1 MSSNGVDLQAG
12 SIAASKM
19 GGFSFNNLFS
29 DIRTFLYGGLNT
41 LPLTLAGT
49 FLLVGLMT
57 ANYAFLF
64 FLVGFLVLV
73 PISQAIINN
82 LFNLLFEYLNISSS
96 LYKISDH
103 DLCNLVLPFQ
113 LFDSLSKPKGD
124 LKTNISVVPGLYTS
138 MIIFFFSY
146 LMTNAI
152 SIYRRES
159 SDISDISKVSHRK
172 NQMLTSA
179 VIIGIFAALYIGIR
193 YSYTGCDTIL
203 GLFISLIIY
212 VPFGIFWYNTLASA
226 GKDKLSDLFGI
237 ANRLL
242 NVNSTANQPI
252 GCVPIRQVAP

>member
-1 MSSNGVDLQAG
+1 MAASELQAG
-12 SIAASKM
+12 SIAAQKS

-73 PISQAIINN
+73 PLSQVLINN
-82 LFNLLFEYLNISSS
+82 LLGLAFDYFEIPSS
-96 LYKISDH
+96 LFKISDH
-103 DLCNLVLPFQ
+103 DLCNLVLPVH
-113 LFDSLSKPKGD
+113 LFDSLSQPRGSHKN
-124 LKTNISVVPGLYTS
+124 LVAVVPGLYTS

-152 SIYRRES
+152 SIYRREAGERANS
-159 SDISDISKVSHRK
+159 AKVNHRK

-179 VIIGIFAALYIGIR
+179 IIIGIFSILYLSIR
-193 YSYTGCDTIL
+193 YLYAGCDTLL
-203 GLFISLIIY
+203 GLIVALVVYI
-212 VPFGIFWYNTLASA
+212 PFGVGWYKALASA
-226 GKDKLSDLFGI
+226 GQDKLSDLFGI
-237 ANRLL
+237 ANRML
-242 NVNSTANQPI
+242 NVSATENQPV
-252 GCVPIRQVAP
+252 GCIPIRHARD